1 MSVAPASATRSGTP
15 SLAWAGGLVLLA
27 LLAAIYHRVGA
38 ELWRTWN
45 TNENYSHGPL
55 VPLLA
60 GALVWMRRRRLAE
73 VPRRGDARGLLLVA
87 AGCGLHVLGVRAD
100 LFLFQSWSLVV
111 LLFGLSLTF
120 LGGTLTRRLAFP
132 LGYLVFM
139 MTFPPVVMNQ
149 LSYGLKEVA
158 VRAATVGAEWLG
170 VTLQRDGMS
179 LHLATG
185 ELRVENP
192 CSGLRSLLALVAT
205 GTLFAYFQPGGPWRR
220 IVMLAA
226 SVPIAMLG
234 NAVRL
239 TLLIL
244 AAHYRDVDWATGAFH
259 DATGYVLYAVA
270 LAAMLA
276 LRAAI
281 SPRRASPP
289 RPRVEFA
296 A

>member
-1 MSVAPASATRSGTP
+1 MSVTAPPAARP
-15 SLAWAGGLVLLA
+15 AARPIAWAGGLVLLA
-27 LLAAIYHRVGA
+27 LFAAIYHRVGA

-55 VPLLA
+55 VPLIA
-60 GALVWMRRRRLAE
+60 AALVWMRREHLAG
-73 VPRRGDARGLLLVA
+73 VPWKGDARGLLLVG
-87 AGCGLHVLGVRAD
+87 AGCGMHVLGVRAD
-100 LFLFQSWSLVV
+100 LFMLQSWSLIV
-111 LLFGLSLTF
+111 LLFGLSLAF

-149 LSYGLKEVA
+149 LSYGLKEIA
-158 VRAATVGAEWLG
+158 VRAATLGAEWLG
-170 VTLQRDGMS
+170 VPLQRDGMS

-205 GTLFAYFQPGGPWRR
+205 GTLFAYFQPGGVGRR
-220 IVMLAA
+220 AAMLLA
-226 SVPIAMLG
+226 SVPIAMFG

-239 TLLIL
+239 LLLIL
-244 AAHYRDVDWATGAFH
+244 AAHYRDVAWATGAFH
-259 DATGYVLYAVA
+259 DASGYLLYAVA
-270 LAAMLA
+270 LAAMLIV
-276 LRAAI
+276 RAALL
-281 SPRRASPP
+281 PRQAAPR